1 MPSLPSRKK
10 IVNNSRKVCKY
21 RNDSFKFSCPA
32 QFCSIYLFCLKYFES
47 PPFLLAGMEFG
58 ILPSGHRKFPSVM
71 GREGDKGVGREGDKG
86 GGGGVIRTGE
96 GMLPRQA
103 WVKLSRFNFSTSN
116 CNK

>member
-71 GREGDKGVGREGDKG
+71 GREGDKGG
-86 GGGGVIRTGE
+86 GGGGGDKNRRGDVAQTSLGKI
-96 GMLPRQA
+96 
-103 WVKLSRFNFSTSN
+103 VKIQFFD
-116 CNK
+116 